1 MRGNHH
7 HPVSDC
13 IYDNEQ
19 FLLDDDITR
28 RDIYNT
34 IGTLNDF
41 ASSIV
46 INFTADQFENGATQ
60 WRHLKEPY
68 ATLFHKIMNLS
79 AFAVGNKNI
88 TSIFPPHQSNTKK
101 KKLDTIVSNAAM
113 SAVANSW
120 RTLDAWYGQCRNKNN
135 IVFHIETLF
144 DAKITN
150 QVAGFRLWIHST
162 ITRVV
167 AMALPQSTNPVLV
180 APIQS
185 LNDNRV
191 PVDILSTAMRH
202 SLQEAAGLGA
212 VYKSQRDRFI
222 ANKSKLKKQIPA
234 AKLNAD
240 SALYSLYNYIN
251 SESIVKCFGNIF
263 RRCLHSDPSRV
274 SGERVDGPFPAF
286 RDSRDVMSFHYNPE
300 DPQNS
305 TTMVAD
311 IFTKEAAMFY
321 HVRTANVMPE
331 QRNLNNYVR
340 SIDRATAYD
349 PNSINNVGE
358 LVALR
363 IANTSLA
370 TYYNEQTTYQLRN
383 DQVSAEFFHNMPLPH
398 RIGAQLPTRQKAG
411 FVNLGDHLNETTELE
426 FLSSTNKNKKNGGG
440 GGSMLVLNEDGD
452 DDDLFP
458 EGLFGDDDDDDDT
471 KSGRRELSSS
481 TSTASRD
488 IPDYVDEAWL
498 NEHDLDGTIAAR
510 LFDIPGEYGYK
521 ESVLRPLGLHQVMYT
536 VNARRMLA
544 CNSNTFNAND
554 PSHHTEEYKRKFM
567 DQRKERI
574 IFLIQ
579 STVLSNGGK
588 PCSHHK
594 LLACDHM
601 LTINGT
607 PNPNANNNQSGADAV
622 EAVAPPEVYRAS
634 TLNFMV
640 AGSNNNN
647 NTDETANGTQDVRDR
662 TANDGAKGNA
672 EEEEDEDDDDEDG
685 EPGFRNEDGEMI
697 VNEDGVEVPA
707 KPRFYRNRHLDQ
719 QIPFL
724 KRPNNPKYDSEW
736 ESFISTAALDVFLS
750 ILEKWRPKGNTMD
763 DVHSKPDM
771 TRDEDWMLE
780 RDVYLRICALNK
792 HAFRMLDRAYFDQKT
807 RKIPAHKYAAYK
819 AEKNRLITSMVVEV
833 WNEFFTSPDV
843 SYANEG
849 IRNDWKKA
857 TVQIVD
863 GKKRINHS
871 HHTRVTRL
879 DVLPYHQY
887 KIWCYELFS
896 VVMDVH
902 YNYKIMYNNYTAKYH
917 HCRWQVDSTDPK
929 LNIINHG
936 DNMGGKSFI
945 LKNVK
950 KTCPSMV
957 GDMVTQ
963 ITDKA
968 FHVDRNLNDMLIII
982 EEMENKYLG
991 ISTGPNRGASGS
1003 GDSDALAFFK
1013 NRLTSGIAAV
1023 IHFFLDEENN
1033 NRRDCKQAK
1042 SSCQG
1047 SYLCA
1052 TNARLA
1058 DADRHLLS
1066 RFTLQSVPKSFGDKS
1081 KNGPKAGSS
1090 DAKPQFGT
1098 ETRQH
1103 DIIYEEHKDIHRLY
1117 YFTEQCI
1124 KSGTMVNNA
1133 YGVSIDGANLMIST
1147 ILNKM
1152 HLEYGIPTDN
1162 GRKRNSII
1170 EMARCMCI
1178 AYACW
1183 NALTSPALR
1192 HLQYDPLT
1200 AEYIGINPRVI
1211 IFGVMPHLVI
1221 TKDMV
1226 IDSLTSLSGLWQ
1238 HDHLKNVLRS
1248 IIVSTNLE
1256 KPVSGKYRLITESE
1270 VDTSMIDYSDPRN
1283 KVRRPAAANAASGAM
1298 GADGRMQPP
1307 PQPMRTRNTVGV
1319 ATQNGAPVYLNATPD
1334 YNYVCL
1340 VERTYD
1346 MIYKNVSKQ
1355 LGELQISS
1363 NDVEKILV
1371 ELSEETFDIALPSY
1385 TLEKNADVSDA
1396 AYGTLVLDTNNNLVV
1411 KSKIV
1416 IIDHCPKTR
1425 RPRVCV
1431 YIPYL
1436 KEQVP
1441 QMLRD
1446 SLVHD
1451 LRRYQTKQNRQQRN
1465 QENGGDEEEEEEE
1478 EQEDKDEEEQENEN
1492 DDDNEDEMMDTTS
1505 GDAMQQEDRALARKA
1520 RKKKKVTSDEEDTFA
1535 VLVAKLEKLARFETR
1550 GEAPLIRAIMS
1561 TYETSIKDVTVL
1573 PPEVDDEIRREYA
1586 SLYSRQVPWDR
1597 HATADHPASIMTT
1610 DVYRQHAHTINHNK
1624 NIGKEITFYDTMKFL
1639 TLQRKGTEK
1648 VIIPNHSYVSP
1659 SAIATLSIFDPL
1671 ITEND
1676 VIKSTQNIYNHSSA
1690 WQLTE
1695 DIDFTCGKAHLANL
1709 CYEPLDVDDI
1719 RFRCINY
1726 QPFLYQIHTD
1736 YSRTRLA
1743 RHKKSLNVEREARR
1757 AECEQS
1763 GDTVGLARIAK
1774 EIEDELIASVMCE
1787 YPLCTML
1794 SKVNHQGDIITSTL
1808 HGTEANSVLFHEMI
1822 LANCELMKADFELKH
1837 SNIIH
1842 GKKRTEYKD
1851 DTEKQAARE
1860 KLHAIY
1866 KNRLRM
1872 RNAAVNT
1879 KPSRTSRKTT
1889 TTTTTSRKRNHSGLS
1904 QEAINAHETLNTS
1917 LRNGIKAMTHL
1928 TSSM

>member
-1 MRGNHH
+1 MSDHI
-7 HPVSDC
+7 PDC

-28 RDIYNT
+28 REIYSI
-34 IGTLNDF
+34 IGTLHDI
-41 ASSIV
+41 ASSIAF
-46 INFTADQFENGATQ
+46 NFTADQFEHGATQ
-60 WRHLKEPY
+60 WSHLKEPY
-68 ATLFHKIMNLS
+68 ATLYHKIKNLA

-88 TSIFPPHQSNTKK
+88 LSIFPPQQANAKK
-101 KKLDTIVSNAAM
+101 KKLDTIAANAAMNSVSNASRA
-113 SAVANSW
+113 
-120 RTLDAWYGQCRNKNN
+120 LDAWYGQCRNKDS
-135 IVFHIETLF
+135 IVIHYETLF
-144 DAKITN
+144 DAMITN
-150 QVAGFRLWIHST
+150 QVAGYRIWVHST

-167 AMALPQSTNPVLV
+167 PMVLPQSTNPMIVV
-180 APIQS
+180 PMQT
-185 LNDNRV
+185 LNDNRA
-191 PVDILSTAMRH
+191 PVDVLSAAMRH
-202 SLQEAAGLGA
+202 SLQEAVGLGA
-212 VYKSQRDRFI
+212 IYKSQRDRFI
-222 ANKSKLKKQIPA
+222 SSKAKLKKQMPV

-251 SESIVKCFGNIF
+251 SESLVKCVGNIF
-263 RRCLHSDPSRV
+263 RRCLYSDPSRV
-274 SGERVDGPFPAF
+274 SGERVDSPFPAF
-286 RDSRDVMSFHYNPE
+286 RDSRAVMGVHYNIE
-300 DPQNS
+300 DYNNA
-305 TTMVAD
+305 TTIVAD

-321 HVRTANVMPE
+321 HVRTANVMVE

-340 SIDRATAYD
+340 AISRASAYD
-349 PNSINNVGE
+349 PNLLRDVAE
-358 LVALR
+358 LVALG
-363 IANTSLA
+363 ITDASIT
-370 TYYNEQTTYQLRN
+370 TYFNEQTTYQLRN

-411 FVNLGDHLNETTELE
+411 FANLGDDQCDNTETIIAT
-426 FLSSTNKNKKNGGG
+426 TTANNKKNSA
-440 GGSMLVLNEDGD
+440 GGSMLVLSEDGD
-452 DDDLFP
+452 DDDIF
-458 EGLFGDDDDDDDT
+458 GDNLFGDDDEDDDT
-471 KSGRRELSSS
+471 RRKELSSS
-481 TSTASRD
+481 TSSTSTRD

-498 NEHDLDGTIAAR
+498 AEHDLDGSIAAR
-510 LFDIPGEYGYK
+510 LFDVPVEYGYK

-536 VNARRMLA
+536 VTAIRMLA
-544 CNSNTFNAND
+544 CRSSAFNSND

-567 DQRKERI
+567 DQRKERT

-579 STVLSNGGK
+579 NTMLQNGGK

-594 LLACDHM
+594 LLACDHE
-601 LTINGT
+601 LPTNGIS
-607 PNPNANNNQSGADAV
+607 NATTNHNQSGADAV
-622 EAVAPPEVYRAS
+622 EAVTPQETYRAS
-634 TLNFMV
+634 TLNYMV
-640 AGSNNNN
+640 NRGCGMGES
-647 NTDETANGTQDVRDR
+647 ENGTNCDN
-662 TANDGAKGNA
+662 AGPNDEESDDD
-672 EEEEDEDDDDEDG
+672 EEEE

-697 VNEDGVEVPA
+697 LNDEGVEVPV
-707 KPRFYRNRHLDQ
+707 KPRFYRNRNLDEL
-719 QIPFL
+719 IPFL
-724 KRPNNPKYDSEW
+724 KRPNNPSYDPEW
-736 ESFISTAALDVFLS
+736 ESFISGASLDAFLP

-763 DVHSKPDM
+763 DVHSRADII
-771 TRDEDWMLE
+771 RDEDWMLE
-780 RDVYLRICALNK
+780 RDVYLRMCALNK
-792 HAFRMLDRAYFDQKT
+792 LAFRALDRVYFDQKT
-807 RKIPAHKYAAYK
+807 RQIPAHKYAAYK
-819 AEKNRLITSMVVEV
+819 TEKNRLITSMVIEV

-849 IRNDWKKA
+849 VRLDWKKA

-863 GKKRINHS
+863 GKKRITHS

-896 VVMDVH
+896 VVLDVH

-917 HCRWQVDSTDPK
+917 HCRWQVGSTDPK

-945 LKNVK
+945 LTNVK
-950 KTCPSMV
+950 KTCPSMI

-991 ISTGPNRGASGS
+991 ISTGPGRGAAGS

-1013 NRLTSGIAAV
+1013 NRLTSGIASV

-1090 DAKPQFGT
+1090 DKKPEFGT

-1103 DIIYEEHKDIHRLY
+1103 EVIYEEHKDIHRLY
-1117 YFTEQCI
+1117 YLTEQCI

-1133 YGVSIDGANLMIST
+1133 YGVSIDGANLMISM

-1192 HLQYDPLT
+1192 HLQYDPMT
-1200 AEYIGINPRVI
+1200 GDYIGINPRVVL
-1211 IFGVMPHLVI
+1211 FGIMPHLVI

-1226 IDSLTSLSGLWQ
+1226 IDSLTSLSGQWQ

-1248 IIVSTNLE
+1248 IVVSTNLE

-1270 VDTSMIDYSDPRN
+1270 VDTSMVDYSDPRN
-1283 KVRRPAAANAASGAM
+1283 KVRRTGAVNAASGAM
-1298 GADGRMQPP
+1298 GSAPQQ
-1307 PQPMRTRNTVGV
+1307 QPMRTRNTVGV
-1319 ATQNGAPVYLNATPD
+1319 STQNGAPVYINATPD

-1363 NDVEKILV
+1363 NDVEKILT
-1371 ELSEETFDIALPSY
+1371 ELSEETFHMALPSY
-1385 TLEKNADVSDA
+1385 TLEKNADLADA
-1396 AYGTLVLDTNNNLVV
+1396 AYGTLVLDTTNNLVV

-1436 KEQVP
+1436 KEEVP
-1441 QMLRD
+1441 QMVRD
-1446 SLVHD
+1446 STAHD
-1451 LRRYQTKQNRQQRN
+1451 LPRYQTKQNRQQRHDDGN
-1465 QENGGDEEEEEEE
+1465 EEDDDDEEEDEEEEIDGEKDTTNEE
-1478 EQEDKDEEEQENEN
+1478 DE
-1492 DDDNEDEMMDTTS
+1492 DDDAANTDEDES
-1505 GDAMQQEDRALARKA
+1505 GGDAMQQEDRARL
-1520 RKKKKVTSDEEDTFA
+1520 KKKKKTTKKDAIVEEDT
-1535 VLVAKLEKLARFETR
+1535 LGILIAKLEKLARFETR
-1550 GEAPLIRAIMS
+1550 GEAPLIRAIMAC
-1561 TYETSIKDVTVL
+1561 YETSIKDVTCL
-1573 PPEVDDEIRREYA
+1573 PVEMDMAIRAEYA
-1586 SLYSRQVPWDR
+1586 SLYSRKVPWDR
-1597 HATADHPASIMTT
+1597 HATADNPASIMTA
-1610 DVYRQHAHTINHNK
+1610 DVYPHQTHIINHNK
-1624 NIGKEITFYDTMKFL
+1624 HIAKEITFYDTMKFL
-1639 TLQRKGTEK
+1639 TLQRKGNEK

-1671 ITEND
+1671 ITDND

-1709 CYEPLDVDDI
+1709 CYQPLDTDDI

-1726 QPFLYQIHTD
+1726 QPFLYQVHTD

-1743 RHKKSLNVEREARR
+1743 RYKKSLNIEREVRR
-1757 AECEQS
+1757 VECERTS
-1763 GDTVGLARIAK
+1763 DTMGLARIAK
-1774 EIEDELIASVMCE
+1774 EIDDDLIASVMCE

-1794 SKVNHQGDIITSTL
+1794 SKVNHQGDIITSTQ
-1808 HGTEANSVLFHEMI
+1808 HGADANSVLFHEMI

-1837 SNIIH
+1837 RNVIH
-1842 GKKRTEYKD
+1842 GKKRMEYKD
-1851 DTEKQAARE
+1851 EESKQEARD
-1860 KLHAIY
+1860 KLHAIF
-1866 KNRLRM
+1866 KTRM
-1872 RNAAVNT
+1872 RMTNS
-1879 KPSRTSRKTT
+1879 KKTAIASSKASSSSKK
-1889 TTTTTSRKRNHSGLS
+1889 TSRKRNHAGLA
-1904 QEAINAHETLNTS
+1904 QETINIHENLNSS
-1917 LRNGIKAMTHL
+1917 LRKGIKVMSHL
-1928 TSSM
+1928 TSSL